1 MANCFLLDR
10 SCKLHMNVCL
20 ESLSLPE
27 NLTGDNKVHTFS
39 FQCLLRYSGNGRSSL
54 TVEVTVNEDEQFL
67 EFFNKI

>member
-1 MANCFLLDR
+1 
-10 SCKLHMNVCL
+10 MNVCL

-27 NLTGDNKVHTFS
+27 NLTGDIGVLAFP
-39 FQCLLRYSGNGRSSL
+39 FQSLLRYSGNGRSSL

>member
-1 MANCFLLDR
+1 MTNCFLLDR

-27 NLTGDNKVHTFS
+27 NLTGDIGVLAFP
-39 FQCLLRYSGNGRSSL
+39 FQSLLRYSGNGRSSL

-67 EFFNKI
+67 EFF